1 MENLLAMILAGGQ
14 GSRLQPLTQD
24 RAKPAVHFAGKYR
37 IIDFVLNNF
46 VNSGCHRIK
55 VLTQFK
61 SDSLNRH
68 IATAWQLNRN
78 LDQYVDLVPAQMR
91 MGMNWYTGTAD
102 AIYQNVNL
110 IRDVRPDYVAVF
122 GGDHIYKM
130 DVNQMMEYHIR
141 KSAVATI
148 SCIPVPIEEASA
160 FGVVEVDEEGR
171 MIGFDEKP
179 AKPKHMPG
187 RPGWALASMGNYIF
201 NSKFLVRE
209 LLSDSKLDN
218 SHHDFGR
225 DILPSIYNHHPVYVY
240 DFQTNVIKGE
250 NTSTTGYWK
259 DVGTLEALYDSNMDS
274 CSVSPPFNLYNPKWP
289 LRTVNW
295 NLPPAKF
302 VFGKG
307 DNDRRRGIA
316 EDSIVSEGCILSG
329 GRAVHSVL
337 SPGCTIHSHA
347 RVIDSILF
355 PQVDIGRGATVQRA
369 IIEKGV
375 KIPPGF
381 EIGVD
386 LEKDRQRFH
395 VTDTGIVVVAKETV
409 IEADPQAKIP

>member
-1 MENLLAMILAGGQ
+1 MENLLVMILAGGQ

-24 RAKPAVHFAGKYR
+24 RAKPAVHFGGKYR
-37 IIDFVLNNF
+37 VIDFVINNF
-46 VNSGCHRIK
+46 VNSGFYRIK

-68 IATAWQLNRN
+68 VSTAWELNRN

-130 DVNQMMEYHIR
+130 DVNQMLDYHVE
-141 KSAVATI
+141 KAAMATI
-148 SCIPVPIEEASA
+148 SAIPVPVEEAHA
-160 FGVVEVDEEGR
+160 FGIIEVDEEWR

-179 AKPKHMPG
+179 KLEDTKQIPG

-209 LLSDSKLDN
+209 LLSDATLEN

-225 DILPSIYNHHPVYVY
+225 DILPSIFNRHPVYVY
-240 DFQTNVIKGE
+240 DFLTNRVPGE
-250 NTSTTGYWK
+250 TERSQGYWR
-259 DVGTLEALYDSNMDS
+259 DIGTLRAFYEANMD
-274 CSVSPPFNLYNPKWP
+274 CCHISPVFNLYNNKWP
-289 LRTVNW
+289 LRTINW

-302 VFGKG
+302 VFGESDPEG
-307 DNDRRRGIA
+307 RLGVA
-316 EDSIVSEGCILSG
+316 QDSIVSEGCILSG
-329 GRAVHSVL
+329 GTVKTSIL
-337 SPGCTIHSHA
+337 SPGCRIHSHA
-347 RVIDSILF
+347 LVEGSILF
-355 PQVDIGRGATVQRA
+355 PNVDVGRGARIRNT

-375 KIPPGF
+375 QIPAGF
-381 EIGVD
+381 EIGYD
-386 LEKDRQRFH
+386 
-395 VTDTGIVVVAKETV
+395 A
-409 IEADPQAKIP
+409 EADGKRFFVGPTGLVVIPKDTLL

>member
-37 IIDFVLNNF
+37 VIDFVLNNF

-61 SDSLNRH
+61 SDSLNQH
-68 IATAWQLNRN
+68 VATAWQLNRN

-91 MGMNWYTGTAD
+91 MGTSWYTGTAD

-110 IRDVRPDYVAVF
+110 IRDIRPDYVAVF
-122 GGDHIYKM
+122 GGDHVYKM
-130 DVNQMMEYHIR
+130 DVRQMMAYHIQ
-141 KSAVATI
+141 KNAVATI
-148 SCIPVPIEEASA
+148 SAIPVPISEASS
-160 FGVVEVDEEGR
+160 FGVVEVDGEGR
-171 MIGFDEKP
+171 MIGFEEKP
-179 AKPKHMPG
+179 EKPKEMPG

-209 LLSDSKLDN
+209 LLSDSKLEN
-218 SHHDFGR
+218 SQHDFGR
-225 DILPSIYNHHPVYVY
+225 DILPAIYNDHPVYVY
-240 DFQTNVIKGE
+240 DFQTNKVRGE
-250 NTSTTGYWK
+250 SEEAAGYWR
-259 DVGTLEALYDSNMDS
+259 DIGTLDAFYEANMDV
-274 CSVSPPFNLYNPKWP
+274 CSVSPSFNLYNPKWP
-289 LRTVNW
+289 LRTINW

-307 DNDRRRGIA
+307 DTDRRRGIA
-316 EDSIVSEGCILSG
+316 EDAIISEGCILSG
-329 GRAVHSVL
+329 GRAARSVL

-347 RVIDSILF
+347 RVADSILF
-355 PQVDIGRGATVQRA
+355 PQVDVGRGATVQRA

-375 KIPPGF
+375 RIPPGF
-381 EIGVD
+381 EIGVNLD
-386 LEKDRQRFH
+386 EDRKRFH
-395 VTDTGIVVVAKETV
+395 VTESGIVVVPKETV
-409 IEADPQAKIP
+409 ID

>member
-68 IATAWQLNRN
+68 ITTAWQLNRN

-91 MGMNWYTGTAD
+91 MGTNWYTGTAD

-110 IRDVRPDYVAVF
+110 IRDVKPDYVAVF

-130 DVNQMMEYHIR
+130 DVNQMMAYHVR

-148 SCIPVPIEEASA
+148 SCIPVPLAEAVD

-171 MIGFDEKP
+171 MIGFEEKP
-179 AKPKHMPG
+179 ARPKHMPG

-209 LLSDSKLDN
+209 LLSDSKLEN
-218 SHHDFGR
+218 SMHDFGR

-250 NTSTTGYWK
+250 AEGTAGYWR
-259 DVGTLEALYDSNMDS
+259 DVGNLDAFYESNMDS
-274 CSVSPPFNLYNPKWP
+274 CSVSPPFNLYNTKWP

-295 NLPPAKF
+295 NQPPAKF

-355 PQVDIGRGATVQRA
+355 PRVDVGRGATVQRA
-369 IIEKGV
+369 IVEKGV

-381 EIGVD
+381 EVGVD

-395 VTDTGIVVVAKETV
+395 VTDSGIVVIAKDTI
-409 IEADPQAKIP
+409 IEV

>member
-110 IRDVRPDYVAVF
+110 IRDVKPDYVAIF
-122 GGDHIYKM
+122 GGDHVYKM
-130 DVNQMMEYHIR
+130 DVNQMMEYHVR

-148 SCIPVPIEEASA
+148 SAIPVPLAEATE
-160 FGVVEVDEEGR
+160 FGVIEVDEEGR
-171 MIGFDEKP
+171 MIGFEEKP
-179 AKPKHMPG
+179 ARPKSMPG

-209 LLSDSKLDN
+209 LLSDSKIEN
-218 SHHDFGR
+218 SMHDFGR

-240 DFQTNVIKGE
+240 DFQTNIIKGE
-250 NTSTTGYWK
+250 SENTAGYWK
-259 DVGTLEALYDSNMDS
+259 DVGTLEALYESNMDS
-274 CSVSPPFNLYNPKWP
+274 CSVSPPFNLYNTKWP

-307 DNDRRRGIA
+307 DNDHRRGIA
-316 EDSIVSEGCILSG
+316 EDSIISEGCILSG
-329 GRAVHSVL
+329 GRAIHSVL
-337 SPGCTIHSHA
+337 SPGCYIHSYA
-347 RVIDSILF
+347 RVTDSILF
-355 PQVDIGRGATVQRA
+355 PQVDVGRGAIIQRA

-375 KIPPGF
+375 HIPPGF

-395 VTDTGIVVVAKETV
+395 VTDNGIVVIAKDTI
-409 IEADPQAKIP
+409 IEV

>member
-1 MENLLAMILAGGQ
+1 MDNLLAMILAGGQ

-37 IIDFVLNNF
+37 VIDFVLNNF

-91 MGMNWYTGTAD
+91 MGMNWYEGTAD

-110 IRDVRPDYVAVF
+110 IRDVKPDYVAVF

-130 DVNQMMEYHIR
+130 DVKQMLAYHQQ

-148 SCIPVPIEEASA
+148 SAIPVPIEEASS

-171 MIGFDEKP
+171 MIGFEEKP
-179 AKPKHMPG
+179 ERPKAMPG

-201 NSKFLVRE
+201 NSKYLVRE
-209 LLSDSKLDN
+209 LLADSKLEH
-218 SHHDFGR
+218 SQHDFGR

-240 DFQTNVIKGE
+240 DFMTNVIRGE
-250 NTSTTGYWK
+250 ADAAAGYWR
-259 DVGTLEALYDSNMDS
+259 DIGTLEAFYEANMDI
-274 CSVSPPFNLYNPKWP
+274 CAVTPQFNLYNSRWP

-307 DNDRRRGIA
+307 DGEKRRGIA
-316 EDSIVSEGCILSG
+316 EDAIISEGCILSG
-329 GRAVHSVL
+329 GRAIRSVL

-347 RVIDSILF
+347 RVEDSILF
-355 PQVDIGRGATVQRA
+355 PQVNIGGGAIVQKA

-375 KIPPGF
+375 NIPPGF
-381 EIGVD
+381 QIGVNLD
-386 LEKDRQRFH
+386 EDRKRFH

-409 IEADPQAKIP
+409 IEG

>member
-37 IIDFVLNNF
+37 VIDFVLNNF

-61 SDSLNRH
+61 SDSLNQH

-110 IRDVRPDYVAVF
+110 IRDVRPDHVAVF
-122 GGDHIYKM
+122 GGDHVYKM
-130 DVNQMMEYHIR
+130 DIRQMMAYHMQ

-148 SCIPVPIEEASA
+148 SAIPVPISEAYA
-160 FGVVEVDEEGR
+160 FGIVEVDEEGR

-179 AKPKHMPG
+179 AKAKEMPG

-209 LLSDSKLDN
+209 LLSDSKLEH
-218 SHHDFGR
+218 SQHDFGR
-225 DILPSIYNHHPVYVY
+225 DILPAIYNHHPVYVY
-240 DFQTNVIKGE
+240 DFQTNRVRGE
-250 NTSTTGYWK
+250 AFNFSRLGTHLERADNTARILDVKYHVLLPSVA
-259 DVGTLEALYDSNMDS
+259 DVGGALDFYQWTALLR
-274 CSVSPPFNLYNPKWP
+274 SVSAFESYRQLYRDQIYPIKVAQLLILERRMPRSLAACFDLIKDSMDRIEGQNDQA
-289 LRTVNW
+289 
-295 NLPPAKF
+295 AK
-302 VFGKG
+302 
-307 DNDRRRGIA
+307 RLA
-316 EDSIVSEGCILSG
+316 YEL
-329 GRAVHSVL
+329 
-337 SPGCTIHSHA
+337 HA
-347 RVIDSILF
+347 RLTHADIDEIFQSGLHEYLNACLA
-355 PQVDIGRGATVQRA
+355 DIGELGSRIERAYLGAV
-369 IIEKGV
+369 
-375 KIPPGF
+375 
-381 EIGVD
+381 
-386 LEKDRQRFH
+386 
-395 VTDTGIVVVAKETV
+395 
-409 IEADPQAKIP
+409 

>member
-1 MENLLAMILAGGQ
+1 MQNLLAMVLAGGQ

-37 IIDFVLNNF
+37 VIDFVLNNF
-46 VNSGCHRIK
+46 VNSGYHRIK

-68 IATAWQLNRN
+68 IATAWQLNRDF
-78 LDQYVDLVPAQMR
+78 DQYVDLVPAQMR

-110 IRDVRPDYVAVF
+110 IRDVRPEFVAVF
-122 GGDHIYKM
+122 GGDHVYKM
-130 DVNQMMEYHIR
+130 DVRQMLRYHLE
-141 KSAVATI
+141 KNAVATI
-148 SCIPVPIEEASA
+148 SAIPVPVEEASA
-160 FGVVEVDEEGR
+160 FGIVEVDGEGR

-179 AKPKHMPG
+179 ARAKHMPG

-209 LLSDSKLDN
+209 LLSDSQLEH
-218 SHHDFGR
+218 SRHDFGR
-225 DILPSIYNHHPVYVY
+225 DILPAIYNQHPVYVY
-240 DFQTNVIKGE
+240 DFQTNRVPGE
-250 NTSTTGYWK
+250 ADEAQGYWR
-259 DVGTLEALYDSNMDS
+259 DVGTLEAFFEANMD
-274 CSVSPPFNLYNPKWP
+274 CCAVSPSFNLYNPKWP

-302 VFGKG
+302 VFRKG
-307 DNDRRRGIA
+307 DSDRRRGIA

-329 GRAVHSVL
+329 GRASRSVL
-337 SPGCTIHSHA
+337 SPGCAIHGFA
-347 RVIDSILF
+347 RVSDSILF
-355 PQVDIGRGATVQRA
+355 PQVDVGRGAVVHRA
-369 IIEKGV
+369 IVEKGV
-375 KIPPGF
+375 RIPPGF

-386 LEKDRQRFH
+386 LEKDRKLFH
-395 VTDTGIVVVAKETV
+395 VTETGIVVIAKETV
-409 IEADPQAKIP
+409 IEG

>member
-14 GSRLQPLTQD
+14 GSRLQPLTRD

-37 IIDFVLNNF
+37 VIDFVLNNF
-46 VNSGCHRIK
+46 VNSGHYRIK

-68 IATAWQLNRN
+68 VATAWDMNRN

-91 MGMNWYTGTAD
+91 MGASWYMGTAD

-110 IRDVRPDYVAVF
+110 IRDVRPDHVAIF

-130 DVNQMMEYHIR
+130 DINQMLEYHVR
-141 KSAVATI
+141 KAAVATI
-148 SCIPVPIEEASA
+148 SAIPVPIEEAAGA
-160 FGVVEVDEEGR
+160 FGVLEVDEDGR
-171 MIGFDEKP
+171 MIGFEEKP
-179 AKPKHMPG
+179 AKPKPMPG

-209 LLSDSKLDN
+209 LLSDSEIEN
-218 SHHDFGR
+218 SQHDFGR
-225 DILPSIYNHHPVYVY
+225 DILPSIYSRYPGYVY
-240 DFQTNVIKGE
+240 DFNTNRIRGE
-250 NTSTTGYWK
+250 SETSLGYWR
-259 DVGTLEALYDSNMDS
+259 DIGTLDAFYDANMDI
-274 CSVSPPFNLYNPKWP
+274 CAVSPVFNLYNSKWP

-307 DNDRRRGIA
+307 DPDKRRGIA

-329 GRAVHSVL
+329 GRSIHSVL
-337 SPGCTIHSHA
+337 SPGCRIHSFASVSH
-347 RVIDSILF
+347 SILF
-355 PQVDIGRGATVQRA
+355 PNVDVGRGAKIQRA

-375 KIPPGF
+375 QIPPGF
-381 EIGVD
+381 EVGVN
-386 LEKDRQRFH
+386 LEKDRERFY
-395 VTDTGIVVVAKETV
+395 VTETGIVVIAKDTI
-409 IEADPQAKIP
+409 IE